1 MENKKALKLAA
12 ILGGGYLL
20 FQSLRLK
27 RTADDLFISPKAIR
41 FQFDR
46 KEKLLVILVAV
57 EIINPVGGT
66 INVSNIYGRLLDQAG
81 NELGAFQ
88 TGKFRLERS
97 TTLVNVPI
105 RIGNFGTA
113 LSLIDAVQN
122 NRWPVFTMDY
132 TIAMAGG
139 ILPIRDKMKFD
150 TGAIKNFIDW
160 VS

>member
-46 KEKLLVILVAV
+46 KEQLLVILVAV

-88 TGKFRLERS
+88 TGKFRLEKS
-97 TTLVNVPI
+97 TTIVNVPI
-105 RIGNFGTA
+105 RVGSF
-113 LSLIDAVQN
+113 
-122 NRWPVFTMDY
+122 
-132 TIAMAGG
+132 
-139 ILPIRDKMKFD
+139 
-150 TGAIKNFIDW
+150 
-160 VS
+160 